1 MAGKIPTL
9 RPGLSVSD
17 LIDGSWMVA
26 ETRYTATDE
35 LVELNDALLRAAAQ
49 GLIDH
54 ANGGGRV
61 TRRTVINTLCG
72 LAQMLTFAKDH
83 ITEKMS
89 RGELTPSILDK
100 LAGI

>member
-1 MAGKIPTL
+1 MSNKIPTL

-17 LIDGSWMVA
+17 LLGGTWMVA
-26 ETRYTATDE
+26 ESRYTATDE
-35 LVELNDALLRAAAQ
+35 LVELNDALIRAAAQ

-72 LAQMLTFAKDH
+72 LSQMLTFLKDH
-83 ITEKMS
+83 ITDKMS
-89 RGELTPSILDK
+89 RGELTPSVLDK